1 MLAAAHAL
9 QQIVAQTVA
18 QPHIVAVTDQVTQAS
33 HRAALHHVV
42 ARRQIGEHHRRAPI
56 EARRHRVAAT
66 PHHQAPT
73 AATARH
79 HRRVVAHIAVVAAA
93 VLHTV
98 EAQHRHVDKQIFGT
112 LKLQE
117 YETDIQTISSGAHR
131 HNDAT

>member
-9 QQIVAQTVA
+9 QLIVAQTVA
-18 QPHIVAVTDQVTQAS
+18 QPHIVAVTDQATRAYR
-33 HRAALHHVV
+33 RAALHRVV
-42 ARRQIGEHHRRAPI
+42 ARRQIEEHHRRAPI
-56 EARRHRVAAT
+56 EARRHHRRVAAT
-66 PHHQAPT
+66 HL
-73 AATARH
+73 R
-79 HRRVVAHIAVVAAA
+79 HRRVVAHIAVVAAVA
-93 VLHTV
+93 LHTV

>member
-9 QQIVAQTVA
+9 QQIVAQTAV
-18 QPHIVAVTDQVTQAS
+18 QPHIVAVTDQVTQTS
-33 HRAALHHVV
+33 HRAALPHVV
-42 ARRQIGEHHRRAPI
+42 ARQQIEEHHRRAPI
-56 EARRHRVAAT
+56 EARHHRVAAT

-73 AATARH
+73 AATARR

-93 VLHTV
+93 LHTV

>member
-1 MLAAAHAL
+1 M
-9 QQIVAQTVA
+9 AQTVA
-18 QPHIVAVTDQVTQAS
+18 QPHIAAVTDQVTQAS
-33 HRAALHHVV
+33 HRAAHHHVV
-42 ARRQIGEHHRRAPI
+42 ARRQIEEHHRRAPT

-93 VLHTV
+93 LHTV
-98 EAQHRHVDKQIFGT
+98 EAQHRHVDTQIFGT

-117 YETDIQTISSGAHR
+117 YETDIQTMSSGAHR

>member
-18 QPHIVAVTDQVTQAS
+18 QPHIAAVTDQVTQAS
-33 HRAALHHVV
+33 HRAALHRVV
-42 ARRQIGEHHRRAPI
+42 ARRQIEEHHRRAPI
-56 EARRHRVAAT
+56 EVR
-66 PHHQAPT
+66 
-73 AATARH
+73 RH

-93 VLHTV
+93 LRIVV
-98 EAQHRHVDKQIFGT
+98 AQHRHVDKQIFGT